1 MKCKVNNYMVL
12 IVNNNKDLV
21 FRGFDISKKFFSN
34 HDKAIGYMIEY
45 SKKFKAAKEINIEK
59 EMAYI
64 NCGEYFVQIHIID
77 CSKYIEIIGVES

>member
-34 HDKAIGYMIEY
+34 YDKAIESMIEY
-45 SKKFKAAKEINIEK
+45 SKKFKAKEINIEK
-59 EMAYI
+59 EMAL
-64 NCGEYFVQIHIID
+64 
-77 CSKYIEIIGVES
+77 S

>member
-21 FRGFDISKKFFSN
+21 FRGFDISKKFFSSY
-34 HDKAIGYMIEY
+34 DKAIEYMIEY
-45 SKKFKAAKEINIEK
+45 SKKFKAKEIDIEK

>member
-1 MKCKVNNYMVL
+1 MKCKVNSYMVL

-21 FRGFDISKKFFSN
+21 FRGFDISKKFFLN
-34 HDKAIGYMIEY
+34 RDKAIEYMIEY
-45 SKKFKAAKEINIEK
+45 SKKFKAAKEISIEK